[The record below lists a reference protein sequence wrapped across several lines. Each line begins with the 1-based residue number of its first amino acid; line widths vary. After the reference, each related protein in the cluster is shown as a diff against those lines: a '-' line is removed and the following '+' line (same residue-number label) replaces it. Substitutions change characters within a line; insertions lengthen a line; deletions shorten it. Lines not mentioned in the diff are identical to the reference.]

1 MLESLSNWL
10 PTTGVGRLVADVLWV
25 IPTLQI
31 FHILAM
37 GLLLTSAVF
46 MNLRLLE
53 VIGRDRS
60 VTWFSDRFLP
70 WIWAPLAVLVLSG
83 ILLVTGEPAR
93 SLFNPVFQTK
103 MLLLALVV
111 ILTVAF
117 QQVVRRNLGR
127 WDAGPSAAARLV
139 GAGSLILWVA
149 IVVAGRLIAYVE

>member
-60 VTWFSDRFLP
+60 VTWFADRFLP

-127 WDAGPSAAARLV
+127 WDAEPSAAARLV